1 MSIEIEDK
9 LVKIPVVKQLVV
21 LGKSIKLPWLHGL
34 SLYDLLELYIIG
46 IVEGAVSY
54 RATAIAFS
62 FFMALFP
69 FALFILNLIPFIP
82 IEGFQNDFMDFVQ
95 QSVPPTTFDA
105 VSKIINDILH
115 NSHSGLLST
124 GFFMAIFLM
133 ANGVNAILGGF
144 ESSHHVTLKRKYF
157 SQYFIALA
165 LSIVLSFILIIT
177 VAAIVIFEVFIQ
189 KTKIQDVLSDNI
201 PLIEMGRY
209 AFVIIMILIT
219 TSILFKFGTTQE
231 RKHSF
236 ISIGSVFTTILTIV
250 TSYFFGIWVVKF
262 SKYNELYGSIGT
274 LLIVMFF
281 IWINSMILLLGFEL
295 NATINRLRRQEQ
307 EKKDKIN
314 LSHEI

>member
-9 LVKIPVVKQLVV
+9 LLKIPVVKPLI
-21 LGKSIKLPWLHGL
+21 LFGKSIKLPWLHGL
-34 SLYDLLELYIIG
+34 SLYDLLELYVLG

-82 IEGFQNDFMDFVQ
+82 LQGFQEDFMQFVQ
-95 QSVPPTTFDA
+95 QSLPPTTFDA
-105 VSKIINDILH
+105 VAKILNDILH
-115 NSHSGLLST
+115 NSHSGLLSS

-144 ESSHHVTLKRKYF
+144 ENSKHVTLKRKYIR
-157 SQYFIALA
+157 QYIVALG
-165 LSIVLSFILIIT
+165 LSILLSFILIIT
-177 VAAIVIFEVFIQ
+177 VAAIVIFEVIIQ
-189 KTKIQDVLSDNI
+189 KTKLQDVLSDDI
-201 PLIEMGRY
+201 PLIQMGRFV
-209 AFVIIMILIT
+209 FVIVMLLLT
-219 TSILFKFGTTQE
+219 TSILFKFGTKHD
-231 RKHSF
+231 RKRPF
-236 ISIGSVFTTILTIV
+236 FSIGSVFTTILTV
-250 TSYFFGIWVVKF
+250 MTSYFFGIWVLKF

-295 NATINRLRRQEQ
+295 NQTISRLKHKHEKELEQ
-307 EKKDKIN
+307 IN
-314 LSHEI
+314 MLH